1 MDGTSFRRRSTS
13 SSRGADQLRDA
24 TPRYP
29 VDPRNPVRKPA
40 NFSSSAPPPRGDV
53 TTIFGRNRR
62 LHQPCAPFTLSL
74 SYCTVT
80 AYNDTE
86 SPVDSTVSESIEKR
100 LINGIPQVS
109 PVTPLG
115 IAILRK
121 LPDLGTFDDLR
132 CCRVSLPIIR
142 DRTYIRQDRKKLILE
157 ASKSFCDETELT
169 SFRVRFSRTLCPRR
183 ALSVRDAR

>member
-1 MDGTSFRRRSTS
+1 MGRGWYPIS
-13 SSRGADQLRDA
+13 SSLNLVESRCRPTSRRD
-24 TPRYP
+24 PEIPGR
-29 VDPRNPVRKPA
+29 PRNPVRKSA
-40 NFSSSAPPPRGDV
+40 NFSSSAAPPRGDV
-53 TTIFGRNRR
+53 TIIFGRNRR

-74 SYCTVT
+74 SYCTVM

-100 LINGIPQVS
+100 LISGIPQVS

-132 CCRVSLPIIR
+132 CCRVSLPIMR
-142 DRTYIRQDRKKLILE
+142 DRTYIQ
-157 ASKSFCDETELT
+157 
-169 SFRVRFSRTLCPRR
+169 
-183 ALSVRDAR
+183 SVIINIKN